1 MGILFRDILNQQM
14 STFPRW
20 KFQSLQLITPNQYYY
35 HYSPSCSECIYT
47 KSHCLVYV
55 YVHLKTYSMGKL
67 IGWINATCSRWT
79 CIILIWGLC
88 FVFALKLCS
97 DRQLSL
103 FGAITHIRLQS
114 LFFCQ
119 KKKKASHSTCNMYA
133 RGRVLNYKHGG
144 GPKRQQWDLDKWR
157 QFGTT
162 ARCWQKHKL
171 SMCALALLQWHP
183 I

>member
-114 LFFCQ
+114 LFFV
-119 KKKKASHSTCNMYA
+119 KKKKKHLIPHATCMQEEEYRTTNMEEGQKGNSGTWTNEDNSA
-133 RGRVLNYKHGG
+133 
-144 GPKRQQWDLDKWR
+144 QQLAADKNINL
-157 QFGTT
+157 
-162 ARCWQKHKL
+162 A
-171 SMCALALLQWHP
+171 CAH
-183 I
+183 